1 MVTWRCVIGAA
12 TIAFFSLAITIPVV
26 SAAAPPPVNKNHTVG
41 EAAGWFFN
49 TSSNA
54 ASANYSDWA
63 ASQNFYL
70 GDFLI
75 FKTNTNSSVVQT
87 NNETT
92 YNLCDASSDD
102 GNQTF
107 LWGSDGGDSNSSS
120 PTPQVVEI
128 PLVYEGSNYFFSDTM
143 EGAQCQKGMKFGIN
157 VVHGNGLP
165 PAFNQPPPA
174 PYTTPPPPMTT
185 GGGGGPS
192 QDQSSPKNG
201 VEGMQGGMVWT
212 CLVLLSLG
220 LMAV

>member
-1 MVTWRCVIGAA
+1 MATWRCVIGAA
-12 TIAFFSLAITIPVV
+12 TIAFFSLAITIPAV
-26 SAAAPPPVNKNHTVG
+26 SAAAPPPAIKNKNYTVG

-49 TSSNA
+49 VSSNA

-63 ASQNFYL
+63 ASQTFIL

-75 FKTNTNSSVVQT
+75 FNTNTNSSVVQT

-92 YNLCDASSDD
+92 YNLCDATSDD

-107 LWGSDGGDSNSSS
+107 LWGIDGGNSSI
-120 PTPQVVEI
+120 PTPQVIEI
-128 PLVYEGSNYFFSDTM
+128 QLVYEGSNYFFSDTM
-143 EGAQCQKGMKFGIN
+143 EGEQCQKGMKFGIN
-157 VVHGNGLP
+157 VMHGNGLP
-165 PAFNQPPPA
+165 LAFNQTSP
-174 PYTTPPPPMTT
+174 TPPPPMTT

-192 QDQSSPKNG
+192 QDQSSTKNG